1 MSSRPRAGTP
11 LAQFERLV
19 ESLVER
25 SLVAPLRGPIH
36 PREIARRLDRALE
49 SGSVLEVDRQL
60 APNDFRVRLNPADYE
75 RLAAAKGTLET
86 ELARYLARG
95 GADRGLTFLSLPTVQ
110 LGSDVAVA
118 ARTIEV
124 EARLRDAAPPV
135 ESTAERSGATPGGG
149 AADSGWSIEIAG
161 RKVALPYGTLR
172 LGRAPDCEV
181 VLPSPHVSRYHAEL
195 VVDAAGARIRD
206 LGSTNGTQVD
216 GQAAHGEPLRPGAT
230 ISFGGISATIH
241 RAASA

>member
-49 SGSVLEVDRQL
+49 AGAVLELDRQL
-60 APNDFRVRLNPADYE
+60 APNEFKVRLNPTDYE

-110 LGSDVAVA
+110 LGPDAAVA

-135 ESTAERSGATPGGG
+135 AAAEQGGGTTSG
-149 AADSGWSIEIAG
+149 AADSGWSLEIAG
-161 RKVALPYGTLR
+161 RQVLLPYGTLR

-195 VVDAAGARIRD
+195 IVDAAGARIRD
-206 LGSTNGTQVD
+206 LGSTTGTNVD
-216 GQAAHGEPLRPGAT
+216 GKPAHGEPLRSGAT

-241 RAASA
+241 RAAGA

>member
-1 MSSRPRAGTP
+1 VSSRPRAGTP

-49 SGSVLEVDRQL
+49 SGAVLEVDRQL

-75 RLAAAKGTLET
+75 RLAAAKGTLEA
-86 ELARYLARG
+86 ELARFLARG
-95 GADRGLTFLSLPTVQ
+95 GADRNLTFLSLPTVQ
-110 LGSDVAVA
+110 LGPDAAVP

-135 ESTAERSGATPGGG
+135 ESASPQAQP
-149 AADSGWSIEIAG
+149 ADSGWSLEIAG
-161 RKVALPYGTLR
+161 RPVPLPYGTLR

-195 VVDAAGARIRD
+195 VVDATGARLRD
-206 LGSTNGTQVD
+206 LGSTNGTKVD
-216 GQAAHGEPLRPGAT
+216 GKPAHGEPLKSGAK
-230 ISFGGISATIH
+230 ISFGGITATIH
-241 RAASA
+241 RAAGA

>member
-1 MSSRPRAGTP
+1 

-49 SGSVLEVDRQL
+49 SGAVLEVDRQL

-75 RLAAAKGTLET
+75 RLAAAKGTLES

-110 LGSDVAVA
+110 LGPDEGVP

-135 ESTAERSGATPGGG
+135 EP
-149 AADSGWSIEIAG
+149 AAPAQSAAASSGWSLEIAG
-161 RKVALPYGTLR
+161 RQVPLPYGTLR

-195 VVDAAGARIRD
+195 VVDTAGARLRD
-206 LGSTNGTQVD
+206 LGSTNGTKVD
-216 GQAAHGEPLRPGAT
+216 GTPAHGEPLRSGAT

-241 RAASA
+241 RAAGA